1 MFPRKIA
8 KNKGKGKQDMHSSSP
23 SLLPLA
29 YINYTHALH
38 PTSRTSNRYKSN
50 TSSEFVPGKATGS
63 ITGKLCCRCAGPA
76 WASASIVSYVWRF
89 VSLIYLIICGTRF
102 AQVIYKEGGGEGKVG
117 VSTNS
122 SFGTATFRTTFC
134 CRLIDQNPP

>member
-1 MFPRKIA
+1 
-8 KNKGKGKQDMHSSSP
+8 MHSSSP
-23 SLLPLA
+23 SLLPPA

-38 PTSRTSNRYKSN
+38 PTSRTSNRYMGN
-50 TSSEFVPGKATGS
+50 TSSGFVPEKATGS
-63 ITGKLCCRCAGPA
+63 MTGKICYRCAGPA
-76 WASASIVSYVWRF
+76 WASASVVSYVRRF

-102 AQVIYKEGGGEGKVG
+102 AQVIYKGGGGGGGEGKVG
-117 VSTNS
+117 ASTSS